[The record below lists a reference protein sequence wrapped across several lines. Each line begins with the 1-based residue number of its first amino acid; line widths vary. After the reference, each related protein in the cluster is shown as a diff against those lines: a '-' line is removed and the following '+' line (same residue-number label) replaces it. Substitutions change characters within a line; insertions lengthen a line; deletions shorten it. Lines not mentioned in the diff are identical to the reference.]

1 MYFPYNILFSALQY
15 VSCVSRIVNNTFL
28 AGIRSKDRY
37 IFSEMTLFWGD
48 FEFVGSSQIIERGQ
62 WYFLWKI
69 HSIKTEHNR
78 PLRPRHYWF
87 WNLKNW
93 KIPKQNSS
101 SSYESVTPNKI
112 IKQQLTSNT
121 DLNNWDQGGT
131 TTFIVNVI
139 YYGTFLYFSLHSVQA
154 LGQIQYLNT
163 SLMMGLIW
171 LKPIFKLN
179 IWIHLY
185 LKICPSELIMACYY
199 VGWGAELNQN
209 IISNVSNKKV
219 SEQNLVKCGTGCWM
233 IIRTK
238 SDLK

>member
-1 MYFPYNILFSALQY
+1 MTSWSEFKTKFFIYSPLYCWCIFHTISYFVHFSMCHVCLELLT
-15 VSCVSRIVNNTFL
+15 IHFW

-37 IFSEMTLFWGD
+37 IFSKMTLFWGD

-69 HSIKTEHNR
+69 HSIKTDHNR

-121 DLNNWDQGGT
+121 DLNNWEQGGT
-131 TTFIVNVI
+131 TTFIVNVL
-139 YYGTFLYFSLHSVQA
+139 YYGTFLYFSA
-154 LGQIQYLNT
+154 LFCTFSTGFRPN
-163 SLMMGLIW
+163 S
-171 LKPIFKLN
+171 
-179 IWIHLY
+179 
-185 LKICPSELIMACYY
+185 
-199 VGWGAELNQN
+199 
-209 IISNVSNKKV
+209 IS
-219 SEQNLVKCGTGCWM
+219 
-233 IIRTK
+233 
-238 SDLK
+238 